1 MSFLAGLL
9 ANIISLVIILFFA
22 RAVISWAML
31 FGVRNE
37 MILRFN
43 VALGSLTEPII
54 APVRRFVPPLGG
66 MDLSYM
72 VAVLVLV
79 IIRRVLLS
87 V

>member
-9 ANIISLVIILFFA
+9 ANVISLLIILFFA
-22 RAVISWAML
+22 RAVMSWLMV
-31 FGVRNE
+31 FGVRNDLV
-37 MILRFN
+37 MRINL
-43 VALGSLTEPII
+43 ALANITDPII
-54 APVRRFVPPLGG
+54 APVRRFIPPLGG

-79 IIRRVLLS
+79 VIRRVLLS

>member
-9 ANIISLVIILFFA
+9 AHVISLLIILFFA
-22 RAVISWAML
+22 RAVMSWLMV
-31 FGVRNE
+31 FGIRNDLV
-37 MILRFN
+37 MRIN
-43 VALGSLTEPII
+43 VALSNITEPII
-54 APVRRFVPPLGG
+54 APVRRFIPPLGG

-79 IIRRVLLS
+79 VIRRVLLE